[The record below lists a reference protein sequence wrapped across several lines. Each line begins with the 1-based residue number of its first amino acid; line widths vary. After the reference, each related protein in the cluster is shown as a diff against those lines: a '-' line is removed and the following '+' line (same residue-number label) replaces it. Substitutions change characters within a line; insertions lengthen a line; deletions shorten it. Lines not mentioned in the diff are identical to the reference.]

1 MIQKLGLAQR
11 VACIICG
18 DEIANTKPHPEPLL
32 SASSKMA
39 ISPTHCIYLGD
50 DIRDVQ
56 ASLAAGMQPIVARY
70 GYLGNDQPPETW
82 GARYLIDHP
91 KELLAYL

>member
-1 MIQKLGLAQR
+1 MHNGLL
-11 VACIICG
+11 ACFCLASVG
-18 DEIANTKPHPEPLL
+18 LL
-32 SASSKMA
+32 
-39 ISPTHCIYLGD
+39 H

-82 GARYLIDHP
+82 GASYLIDHP
-91 KELLAYL
+91 KELLTYL